1 MLEKMKKDDNWIFF
15 SLRINL
21 LIFNTRFKNKSN
33 GFYRQLSS
41 GNQKLLGVSNFQ
53 WFYRS
58 FDGGYYRSAL
68 TGTNMEYV
76 FFLRINEQN
85 QSNRILRELIIRSKK
100 LGASKV
106 EVGGINTINY
116 IDLKLLSSVNGENAY
131 QKILKT
137 YSMSNGDFS
146 PD

>member
-1 MLEKMKKDDNWIFF
+1 MLEKMKIDDNWICL

-21 LIFNTRFKNKSN
+21 MIFNTRFKNKSN

-58 FDGGYYRSAL
+58 FDSGYYRSAL
-68 TGTNMEYV
+68 TGTYVEYV
-76 FFLRINEQN
+76 FFLRIKDQN

-100 LGASKV
+100 IGASKV
-106 EVGGINTINY
+106 EVGGMNKINY
-116 IDLKLLSSVNGENAY
+116 IDFKLLSSTNGMNAY
-131 QKILKT
+131 KQILK
-137 YSMSNGDFS
+137 SN
-146 PD
+146 

>member
-1 MLEKMKKDDNWIFF
+1 MLEKMKKDDNWIFL

-21 LIFNTRFKNKSN
+21 FIFNTRFKNKSN

-76 FFLRINEQN
+76 FFLSIKDQK
-85 QSNRILRELIIRSKK
+85 QSNRILRELIIRTKK
-100 LGASKV
+100 IGASKV

-116 IDLKLLSSVNGENAY
+116 IDFKLLSSVNGENAY

-137 YSMSNGDFS
+137 YSGHKVQGHKL
-146 PD
+146 

>member
-1 MLEKMKKDDNWIFF
+1 MKEDGNWICL

-53 WFYRS
+53 WFYNV
-58 FDGGYYRSAL
+58 FDSGYYRSSL
-68 TGTNMEYV
+68 TGTYVEYV
-76 FFLRINEQN
+76 FFLRVKDYNQINRLIKE
-85 QSNRILRELIIRSKK
+85 LRIRSKK

-106 EVGGINTINY
+106 EVGGLNSINY
-116 IDLKLLSSVNGENAY
+116 IDYKLMTSMNGENAY
-131 QKILKT
+131 QNILKP
-137 YSMSNGDFS
+137 N
-146 PD
+146 

>member
-1 MLEKMKKDDNWIFF
+1 MLEKMKKDDNWIFL

-58 FDGGYYRSAL
+58 FDGGYYRSAF

-76 FFLRINEQN
+76 FFLRIKDQN

-116 IDLKLLSSVNGENAY
+116 IDFKLLSSVNGENAY
-131 QKILKT
+131 QKVLKT
-137 YSMSNGDFS
+137 YINQ
-146 PD
+146 

>member
-1 MLEKMKKDDNWIFF
+1 MLEKMKKDDNWIFL

-21 LIFNTRFKNKSN
+21 FIFNTRFKNKSN

-76 FFLRINEQN
+76 FFLRIKDQK
-85 QSNRILRELIIRSKK
+85 QSNRILRELIVRTKK
-100 LGASKV
+100 IGASKV
-106 EVGGINTINY
+106 EVGGINTMNY
-116 IDLKLLSSVNGENAY
+116 IDFKLLSSVNGENAY

-137 YSMSNGDFS
+137 YSGHKVQGHKL
-146 PD
+146 

>member
-1 MLEKMKKDDNWIFF
+1 MLEKMKEDGNWICL

-21 LIFNTRFKNKSN
+21 FIFNTRFKNKSN

-58 FDGGYYRSAL
+58 FDGGYYRSSL
-68 TGTNMEYV
+68 SGTNMEYV
-76 FFLRINEQN
+76 FFLRIKDQN

-100 LGASKV
+100 IGASKV
-106 EVGGINTINY
+106 EVGGMNTINY
-116 IDLKLLSSVNGENAY
+116 LDFKLLSSMNGENAY
-131 QKILKT
+131 QKILKPNRSQCGT
-137 YSMSNGDFS
+137 CL
-146 PD
+146 

>member
-1 MLEKMKKDDNWIFF
+1 MKKDDNWICL

-53 WFYRS
+53 WFYNA
-58 FDGGYYRSAL
+58 FDSGYYRSAL
-68 TGTNMEYV
+68 TGTYVEYV
-76 FFLRINEQN
+76 FFLRIKDHN
-85 QSNRILRELIIRSKK
+85 QGNRILKELIIRSKK
-100 LGASKV
+100 LGASKL

-116 IDLKLLSSVNGENAY
+116 IDFKLLSSRNGMNAY
-131 QKILKT
+131 QKVLKT
-137 YSMSNGDFS
+137 FRNQ
-146 PD
+146 

>member
-1 MLEKMKKDDNWIFF
+1 MLEKMKKDDNWIFL

-21 LIFNTRFKNKSN
+21 FIFNTRFKNKSN

-58 FDGGYYRSAL
+58 FDSGCYRSAL
-68 TGTNMEYV
+68 TGTYMEYV
-76 FFLRINEQN
+76 FFLRIKDHN

-100 LGASKV
+100 IGASKV
-106 EVGGINTINY
+106 EVGGMNTINY
-116 IDLKLLSSVNGENAY
+116 IDFKLLSTTNGMNAY

-137 YSMSNGDFS
+137 CRNQ
-146 PD
+146 

>member
-1 MLEKMKKDDNWIFF
+1 MLEKMKKDNNWICL

-21 LIFNTRFKNKSN
+21 MIFNSRFKNKSN

-53 WFYRS
+53 WFYNA
-58 FDGGYYRSAL
+58 FDSGYYRSAL
-68 TGTNMEYV
+68 TGTYMEYV
-76 FFLRINEQN
+76 FFLRIKDQN

-106 EVGGINTINY
+106 EVGGMDTINY
-116 IDLKLLSSVNGENAY
+116 IDQKMLSSMIGLNAY
-131 QKILKT
+131 QCILK
-137 YSMSNGDFS
+137 SVK
-146 PD
+146 

>member
-1 MLEKMKKDDNWIFF
+1 MLEKMKEDGNWICL

-21 LIFNTRFKNKSN
+21 MIFNIRFKNRSN

-53 WFYRS
+53 WFYNA
-58 FDGGYYRSAL
+58 FDSGYYRSAL
-68 TGTNMEYV
+68 TGTFVEYV
-76 FFLRINEQN
+76 FFLRIKDQN
-85 QSNRILRELIIRSKK
+85 QSNRILRELIVRSKK

-116 IDLKLLSSVNGENAY
+116 LDFKLLSSMNGENAY
-131 QKILKT
+131 QKILKPNRSQCGT
-137 YSMSNGDFS
+137 CL
-146 PD
+146 

>member
-1 MLEKMKKDDNWIFF
+1 MKNDGNWICF
-15 SLRINL
+15 SFRINHM
-21 LIFNTRFKNKSN
+21 IFNTRFKNKSN

-53 WFYRS
+53 WFYNA
-58 FDGGYYRSAL
+58 FDSGYYRSAL
-68 TGTNMEYV
+68 TGTYMEYM
-76 FFLRINEQN
+76 FFLRIKDQN

-116 IDLKLLSSVNGENAY
+116 LDFKLLSSTNGINAY
-131 QKILKT
+131 QKVLKT
-137 YSMSNGDFS
+137 YTCQYSN
-146 PD
+146 

>member
-1 MLEKMKKDDNWIFF
+1 MKKDNNWICL

-21 LIFNTRFKNKSN
+21 MIFNSRFKNKSN

-53 WFYRS
+53 WFYNA
-58 FDGGYYRSAL
+58 FDSGYYRSAL
-68 TGTNMEYV
+68 TGTYMEYV
-76 FFLRINEQN
+76 FFLRIKDQN

-106 EVGGINTINY
+106 EVGGMDTINY
-116 IDLKLLSSVNGENAY
+116 IDQKMLSSMIGLNAY
-131 QKILKT
+131 QCILK
-137 YSMSNGDFS
+137 SVK
-146 PD
+146 

>member
-1 MLEKMKKDDNWIFF
+1 MLEKMKEDGNWICL

-21 LIFNTRFKNKSN
+21 MIFNIRFKNRSN

-53 WFYRS
+53 WFYNA
-58 FDGGYYRSAL
+58 FDSGYYRSAL
-68 TGTNMEYV
+68 TGTYMEYM
-76 FFLRINEQN
+76 FFLRIKDQN

-116 IDLKLLSSVNGENAY
+116 LDFKLLSSTNGINAY
-131 QKILKT
+131 QKVLKT
-137 YSMSNGDFS
+137 YTCQYSN
-146 PD
+146 

>member
-1 MLEKMKKDDNWIFF
+1 MLEKMKKDDNWICL

-53 WFYRS
+53 WFYNA
-58 FDGGYYRSAL
+58 FDSGYYRSAL
-68 TGTNMEYV
+68 TGTYVEYV
-76 FFLRINEQN
+76 FFLRIKDYN
-85 QSNRILRELIIRSKK
+85 QGNRILKELIIRSKK
-100 LGASKV
+100 IGASKV

-116 IDLKLLSSVNGENAY
+116 VDFKLLSTTNGMNAY
-131 QKILKT
+131 QKILKK
-137 YSMSNGDFS
+137 F
-146 PD
+146 